1 MSETI
6 TTDKESFL
14 AHRRQQEE
22 LHWKKKGN
30 VSGLLDSILTVEVN
44 TTELCNRTC
53 VFCPRHD
60 PKLYPNRNLNMSVRD
75 AETIA
80 INLSNHQYQGK
91 ISYSGYSENFLNKK
105 FLEIIYVMRKYLE

>member
-14 AHRRQQEE
+14 AHRRKQEE

-44 TTELCNRTC
+44 TTEGGL
-53 VFCPRHD
+53 
-60 PKLYPNRNLNMSVRD
+60 
-75 AETIA
+75 
-80 INLSNHQYQGK
+80 
-91 ISYSGYSENFLNKK
+91 SENASTEPEVSETEVGADTSSTEQTESLQAVSYTHLTLPTKA
-105 FLEIIYVMRKYLE
+105 